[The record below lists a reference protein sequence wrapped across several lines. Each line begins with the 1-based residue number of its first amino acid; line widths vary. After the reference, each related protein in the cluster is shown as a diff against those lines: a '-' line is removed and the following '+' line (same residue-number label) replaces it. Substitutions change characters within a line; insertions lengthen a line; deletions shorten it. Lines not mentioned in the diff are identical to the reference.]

1 MMNCCSRFNTYLVM
15 AVSLLLVTGCK
26 TANTETSND
35 EKGKDKKPV
44 STLRLHQEMHAD
56 PMGRTEEA
64 LVFRAQPVKL
74 IVNKDPF
81 LTEANIKA
89 ARVVDTMGG
98 FALSIQFD
106 KQGSWLLEEYTAAS
120 KGKHIVVFSQFIPET
135 EHKLNTG
142 RWLAAPLIKN
152 HIADGV
158 FIFTPDASRE
168 EAERIALGLNDVAS
182 KLQTGQ

>member
-1 MMNCCSRFNTYLVM
+1 MMNRWFRFNIYFAI
-15 AVSLLLVTGCK
+15 AVSLGLVSGCMS
-26 TANTETSND
+26 AHTEKS
-35 EKGKDKKPV
+35 KDKKPL
-44 STLRLHQEMHAD
+44 STLHLHQEMHAD

-81 LTEANIKA
+81 LTEANIKEA
-89 ARVVDTMGG
+89 KVIDNMGG

-120 KGKHIVVFSQFIPET
+120 RGKHIAVYCQFMPGG

-142 RWLAAPLIKN
+142 RWLAAPLIQN

-158 FIFTPDASRE
+158 FIFTPDATRE
-168 EAERIALGLNDVAS
+168 EAERIATGLNDVAS
-182 KLQTGQ
+182 KLQTGQEVKW

>member
-1 MMNCCSRFNTYLVM
+1 MMNRWSRFNIYFAM
-15 AVSLLLVTGCK
+15 ALLLGWSCGCRTDHTQK
-26 TANTETSND
+26 SKN
-35 EKGKDKKPV
+35 KKPL

-64 LVFRAQPVKL
+64 LVFRGQPSKL

-81 LTEANIKA
+81 LTEANVKEA
-89 ARVVDTMGG
+89 KVVDTMGG

-120 KGKHIVVFSQFIPET
+120 KGKHIAVYSQFMLDAER
-135 EHKLNTG
+135 KLNTG
-142 RWLAAPLIKN
+142 RWLAAPLIHN

-168 EAERIALGLNDVAS
+168 EAERIATGLNDVAS
-182 KLQTGQ
+182 KLQTGQEVKW